1 MIENDRHLFV
11 IGHNVFKSIDVESI
25 EQTTKS
31 MMELKIYRPPYKKI
45 DIRISTTYKYL
56 FKWCVLNLGDIN
68 EEDNVS
74 WAWRLDFTDDE
85 DGKTFGIF
93 EIDQGYGFKTE
104 EYLVGLANQTG
115 LLERIMKEENL
126 STKEDALKYFVEDM
140 RGMTNRIL
148 ELLIGLLS
156 IKNIEKNTIE
166 HKKFNKINKNKNSQI
181 YKYITTLKIG
191 QITETCR
198 SNGSSSSTVRPHMR
212 RGHIRTQHFGE
223 GNKEIK
229 KIFIQP
235 VFVNADEGWIA
246 DQRKA
251 YVVKAA

>member
-1 MIENDRHLFV
+1 MIEHDRHLFI
-11 IGHNVFKSIDVESI
+11 IGHNIFKSIDIETI
-25 EQTTKS
+25 EQTTKA
-31 MMELKIYRPPYKKI
+31 MGELDIYYPPYNKI
-45 DIRISTTYKYL
+45 DIRISTTFKYL
-56 FKWCVLNLGDIN
+56 FQWCKFDLGDIDK
-68 EEDNVS
+68 EKNVS
-74 WAWRLDFTDDE
+74 WAWRFDCTKNE
-85 DGKTFGIF
+85 NGKPFAMF
-93 EIDQGYGFKTE
+93 EVDQGFGFKTE
-104 EYLVGLANQTG
+104 EYLVGLAYQSG
-115 LLERIMKEENL
+115 LLEKIMKDENIA
-126 STKEDALKYFVEDM
+126 TKEDAAKYFVEDM
-140 RGMTNRIL
+140 RGITNRIM
-148 ELLIGLLS
+148 ELLIGLLA
-156 IKNIEKNTIE
+156 IKNIEKNTVE
-166 HKKFNKINKNKNSQI
+166 HKKFDKINKNKNSQI

-212 RGHIRTQHFGE
+212 RGHIRTQHFGV